1 MLPIRNLPIRLFFL
15 IACCVLLPACAVP
28 SFHDM
33 GTPPPMSAVSTSE
46 PMQQSLIEP
55 EPIVIKASHRV
66 EMEDN
71 GIWNRQDAIYFRDTR
86 AYKIGDILTVRIF
99 INDSARLNN
108 RSDADVG
115 ATGSL
120 GFDFSGS
127 LMDHDLSSSELGG
140 NLDATSELTKGGTV
154 NRAERIQL
162 RIAASIIDASPNG
175 NLLIRGSQ
183 EVRVNHQMRV
193 LTVTGI
199 VRAKDILPDN
209 SIPYEKI
216 AEARISYGGNNTRY
230 ATERPRSFLA
240 RLTRAQ

>member
-1 MLPIRNLPIRLFFL
+1 MLPIKT
-15 IACCVLLPACAVP
+15 LLLMVCAMLLASCAAP

-46 PMQQSLIEP
+46 PMQQSLIQP
-55 EPIVIKASHRV
+55 EPTVIKASHRM

-86 AYKIGDILTVRIF
+86 AYKVGDILTVRIL

-127 LMDHDLSSSELGG
+127 LANHELSPSELGG
-140 NLDATSELTKGGTV
+140 NLDATSELTKGGTI

-162 RIAASIIDASPNG
+162 RIAASIMDASPNG

-216 AEARISYGGNNTRY
+216 AEARISYGGSNTRF

-240 RLTRAQ
+240 RLARTQ

>member
-1 MLPIRNLPIRLFFL
+1 
-15 IACCVLLPACAVP
+15 
-28 SFHDM
+28 
-33 GTPPPMSAVSTSE
+33 MSAVSTSE
-46 PMQQSLIEP
+46 PLQQSLIQP
-55 EPIVIKASHRV
+55 EPAVIKASHRV

-86 AYKIGDILTVRIF
+86 AYRVGDILTVRIL

-108 RSDADVG
+108 RSDVDLEANGSVG
-115 ATGSL
+115 L
-120 GFDFSGS
+120 DFSGS
-127 LMDHDLSSSELGG
+127 LLNHDLSATDLGG
-140 NLDATSELTKGGTV
+140 NLDAKTGLAKGGTV

-162 RIAASIIDASPNG
+162 QIAASIIDASPNG

-216 AEARISYGGNNTRY
+216 AEARISYGGNNSRY
-230 ATERPRSFLA
+230 VTERPRSFLA
-240 RLTRAQ
+240 RLTRTQ